1 MMVDV
6 MSNEHGRW
14 ILGLGHSLR
23 CERIVVDIEC
33 TVYEKVAN
41 QKQCRFGG
49 SQH

>member
-1 MMVDV
+1 MDIGIGAGVANSHPLVLLD
-6 MSNEHGRW
+6 
-14 ILGLGHSLR
+14 SLR

-49 SQH
+49 SQC